1 MAAPETVL
9 PVFFVV
15 ALGARGTPCKNG
27 YQRACRAPWIDLQML
42 RYGPRPEPYGRAGGS
57 ENGVGGSFDA

>member
-1 MAAPETVL
+1 MAALETVL

-15 ALGARGTPCKNG
+15 TLGTRGTPCKNG

-42 RYGPRPEPYGRAGGS
+42 RYEGGR
-57 ENGVGGSFDA
+57 